1 METRTEA
8 PRTTEGRGTPPPPPP
23 LVNDRGDEIKPPP
36 PSRRKPP
43 VIAIVAGAVVLIA
56 VLIWGIR
63 FLAYA
68 TTHETTDDA
77 RVDADTVTITSKISE
92 RVSQILVD
100 TNDVVHKGQVLIMLD
115 NRDERTK
122 YAQAQAAVA
131 AQQAQAHAAQ
141 QNVALTS
148 EQQNAQNSQGAGGV
162 KAAESQVTNA
172 QATYQSQKQQADA
185 AHAAVAGAQAQL
197 RVAEAQVPS
206 ANAALAKANADFE
219 RYSSLVRTGDASQQ
233 QLDAERAAQAQALS
247 AVPRGAQDQ
256 VTSAQTNVTQM
267 QARETAAIAAATAA
281 GAGIGAGEGQ
291 LQTAQGRLVESS
303 APSRV
308 PLIAAQASAAQ
319 AQVKSANAQALTAR
333 DQLNYTIIRSPIDGV
348 VGAKNVGV
356 GATVAPG
363 QALLELVP
371 QTKIYITANYKET
384 QLGSMKIGQD
394 VDVDVDA
401 YKGTTFHGRVESLG
415 PASQNTFSLI
425 PAQNA
430 TGNFVKV
437 TQRLPVRIAI
447 VDAPADK
454 PLRVGMSVETSVK
467 VK

>member
-1 METRTEA
+1 METRTEP
-8 PRTTEGRGTPPPPPP
+8 PRTSEGRGAPPPPPP
-23 LVNDRGDEIKPPP
+23 LVTDRGDEVKPTPP
-36 PSRRKPP
+36 ARRRPP
-43 VIAIVAGAVVLIA
+43 TIAIVAGAVVLIA

-100 TNDVVHKGQVLIMLD
+100 TNDTVHKGQVLIVLD
-115 NRDERTK
+115 SRDERTR

-131 AQQAQAHAAQ
+131 AQQAQARAAQ

-148 EQQNAQNSQGAGGV
+148 EQQNAQKSQGTGGV
-162 KAAESQVTNA
+162 KSAQAQVTNA
-172 QATYQSQKQQADA
+172 QAMYLSQKQTADA
-185 AHAAVAGAQAQL
+185 AHAAVLGAQAQL

-206 ANAALAKANADFE
+206 ANAALARANADFD
-219 RYSSLVRTGDASQQ
+219 RYSSLTKTGDASQQ
-233 QLDAERAAQAQALS
+233 QLDAQRASQAQALS
-247 AVPRGAQDQ
+247 QYRAAQDQ
-256 VTSAQTNVTQM
+256 VTSAQTNVAQA

-281 GAGIGAGEGQ
+281 QAGIGAGEGQ
-291 LQTAQGRLVESS
+291 LQTAQGRLVESA

-308 PLIAAQASAAQ
+308 PQIAAQANAAQ
-319 AQVKSANAQALTAR
+319 AQVNSAQAQAQTAK
-333 DQLNYTIIRSPIDGV
+333 DQLNYTTIRSPIDGI
-348 VGAKNVGV
+348 VGAKNIAV

-363 QALLELVP
+363 QALLQLVP
-371 QTKIYITANYKET
+371 QSNLYITANFKET
-384 QLGSMKIGQD
+384 QLTNMKVGQE

-401 YKGTTFHGRVESLG
+401 YKGTTFKGRVASIG

-437 TQRLPVRIAI
+437 TQRLPVRISI

>member
-1 METRTEA
+1 METRTEP
-8 PRTTEGRGTPPPPPP
+8 PRTSEGRTTSPPPP

-36 PSRRKPP
+36 PSRKRPP
-43 VIAIVAGAVVLIA
+43 VLVLVAGAVVLIA
-56 VLIWGIR
+56 VLIWGVR

-92 RVSQILVD
+92 RVAQILTD
-100 TNDVVHKGQVLIMLD
+100 TNDYVHKGQVLIVLD

-122 YAQAQAAVA
+122 LAQAQAAVA
-131 AQQAQAHAAQ
+131 AQEAQARAAQ
-141 QNVALTS
+141 QNVVLTS
-148 EQQNAQNSQGAGGV
+148 EQQSAQNTEGQGGV
-162 KAAESQVTNA
+162 AAAQAQVTNA
-172 QATYQSQKQQADA
+172 QATYQSQQQQADA
-185 AHAAVAGAQAQL
+185 ARAGVAGAQAQL
-197 RVAEAQVPS
+197 RVAQANVPS
-206 ANAALAKANADFE
+206 ASAALARANADYE

-233 QLDAERAAQAQALS
+233 QLDAERATQAQALS
-247 AVPRGAQDQ
+247 QYRAALDN
-256 VTSAQTNVTQM
+256 VTAAQTTVAQM
-267 QARETAAIAAATAA
+267 QARETSAVAAATAA
-281 GAGIGAGEGQ
+281 EAGIGAGQGQ
-291 LQTAQGRLVESS
+291 LETAQGRLVESS

-308 PLIAAQASAAQ
+308 PAVAAQANAAQ
-319 AQVKSANAQALTAR
+319 AQVQSAVAQAQTAR
-333 DQLNYTIIRSPIDGV
+333 DQLAYTIIRSPIDGY
-348 VGAKNVGV
+348 VGAKNIGV

-363 QALLELVP
+363 QSLLELVP
-371 QTKIYITANYKET
+371 QSNIYITANYKET
-384 QLGSMKIGQD
+384 QLGNMQVGQD

-401 YKGTTFHGRVESLG
+401 YKGTTFQGRVESIG

-437 TQRLPVRIAI
+437 TQRLPVRISI
-447 VDAPADK
+447 VNPPADK

>member
-1 METRTEA
+1 VETRTED
-8 PRTTEGRGTPPPPPP
+8 PRSAEGRVTPPPP
-23 LVNDRGDEIKPPP
+23 LVNDRGDEIKPRSPK
-36 PSRRKPP
+36 RKPP
-43 VIAIVAGAVVLIA
+43 VIAVIAGAVVLVA

-92 RVSQILVD
+92 RVSQILTD
-100 TNDVVHKGQVLIMLD
+100 TNDTVHQGQVLIVLD
-115 NRDERTK
+115 SRDERTK
-122 YAQAQAAVA
+122 FAQARAAVA
-131 AQQAQAHAAQ
+131 AQEAQANAAQ
-141 QNVALTS
+141 QNVQLTT
-148 EQQNAQNSQGAGGV
+148 EQQNAQNSQGSGGV
-162 KAAESQVTNA
+162 KAAEAQVTNA
-172 QATYQSQKQQADA
+172 EATYQSYRQQADA
-185 AHAAVAGAQAQL
+185 ANSAVAGAQAQL
-197 RVAEAQVPS
+197 RVAQAEVPS

-233 QLDAERAAQAQALS
+233 QLDAERATQAQALS
-247 AVPRGAQDQ
+247 QYRAALDQ
-256 VTSAQTNVTQM
+256 VTSAQTNVAQM
-267 QARETAAIAAATAA
+267 QARETAAIAASTAA
-281 GAGIGAGEGQ
+281 QAGIGSGEGQ

-308 PLIAAQASAAQ
+308 PAIAAQASAAQ
-319 AQVKSANAQALTAR
+319 AQVKSAIAQAQTAR
-333 DQLNYTIIRSPIDGV
+333 DQLNYTTIRSPINGI
-348 VGAKNVGV
+348 VGAKNIEV

-371 QTKIYITANYKET
+371 QANIYITANYKET
-384 QLGSMKIGQD
+384 QLGNMKVGQD
-394 VDVDVDA
+394 VDIDVDA
-401 YKGTTFHGRVESLG
+401 YKGTTFHGRVESIG